1 MLKREVIDQGK
12 KFEQI
17 AREMLPL
24 IEKMEEVLLKHGVL
38 DMAGVSIH
46 AQDGYF
52 TFDTHESG
60 WDMTRIDSESPVK
73 LRYNFSEEILP
84 NDEESDSE
92 PSLQE
97 RVTGNSKKGGT
108 I

>member
-24 IEKMEEVLLKHGVL
+24 IEKMEEVLLKHGVS

-84 NDEESDSE
+84 IGKESDGDL
-92 PSLQE
+92 SLQV
-97 RVTGNSKKGGT
+97 RVGRSSEKGGT